1 MGIRIG
7 IVGAGTTVAIADR
20 HVEGFLAQAGRC
32 TVAAVCSRTLEG
44 CRRLCVR
51 HGLDGVRMTTRL
63 EELLDVVDA
72 VVLCTPNQFHLPYT
86 ERAVERGKAVLLEK
100 PLGLQT
106 APPGQAERLLA
117 RRDARVMVAYVYRYT
132 AVVERLRSLLRQR
145 MGRVYLAQ
153 ASQGGTRLAD
163 PAVPLEWR
171 MRRSASG
178 SGALGDFGSHL
189 LDLLQYA
196 AGVELAEAAGYGG
209 TFLPTR
215 RPDGQG
221 NTCVENDD
229 AFVFCGRGAGGA
241 LCSVSVSRVGLD
253 GIHLCISG
261 EGGLL
266 RASVEEGVLTY
277 WPKAPDGPYAP
288 EGEARSEHLAEPPG
302 SALRGRPRRFWI
314 WWRAARWSTVPWSRP
329 STWSACSPAW
339 TSPPNRQIPLPPKY
353 GGRGIPLS
361 LHQLSQQRLELDP
374 LQNRGA
380 SARVWA
386 AHRWTNSA
394 ARWAAVSS
402 GSPRSIAPSTTLAKR
417 SPVPGNWAGSCLAI
431 AKRMRPVAGR
441 SSPRRWRPAG
451 GSPPVSTTERPP
463 IQAQPLQP
471 RPQPLFVPGQIGVVL
486 LQQQRRLGQVGG
498 DHVRLGRQIPHTPA
512 QLRRVGAV
520 GLPVVPHHRVHQHQ
534 RPLPAELA
542 VEVLYQPDLP
552 GRARKPL

>member
-32 TVAAVCSRTLEG
+32 TVTAVCSRTLEG
-44 CRRLCVR
+44 CRRLCIR

-132 AVVERLRSLLRQR
+132 AVVERLRALLRQR

-229 AFVFCGRGAGGA
+229 AFVFCGRGTGGA

-302 SALRGRPRRFWI
+302 LRFARQAAAFLDPHAAEVRRHGDSLISASALPAVARTGPPPEPGCPAPGCGLRTAGQTPPPAGPLSPAAPPGASPPAPRWRKDRRF
-314 WWRAARWSTVPWSRP
+314 
-329 STWSACSPAW
+329 
-339 TSPPNRQIPLPPKY
+339 
-353 GGRGIPLS
+353 RG
-361 LHQLSQQRLELDP
+361 
-374 LQNRGA
+374 
-380 SARVWA
+380 
-386 AHRWTNSA
+386 T
-394 ARWAAVSS
+394 
-402 GSPRSIAPSTTLAKR
+402 
-417 SPVPGNWAGSCLAI
+417 
-431 AKRMRPVAGR
+431 
-441 SSPRRWRPAG
+441 
-451 GSPPVSTTERPP
+451 
-463 IQAQPLQP
+463 
-471 RPQPLFVPGQIGVVL
+471 
-486 LQQQRRLGQVGG
+486 
-498 DHVRLGRQIPHTPA
+498 
-512 QLRRVGAV
+512 
-520 GLPVVPHHRVHQHQ
+520 
-534 RPLPAELA
+534 
-542 VEVLYQPDLP
+542 
-552 GRARKPL
+552 GRAPVWP

>member
-20 HVEGFLAQAGRC
+20 HVEGFLAQEGRC

-44 CRRLCVR
+44 CRRLCIR

-117 RRDARVMVAYVYRYT
+117 RRGARVMVAYVYRYT
-132 AVVERLRSLLRQR
+132 AVVGRLRALLRQR

-153 ASQGGTRLAD
+153 ASQ
-163 PAVPLEWR
+163 
-171 MRRSASG
+171 
-178 SGALGDFGSHL
+178 
-189 LDLLQYA
+189 
-196 AGVELAEAAGYGG
+196 
-209 TFLPTR
+209 
-215 RPDGQG
+215 PDGQG

-229 AFVFCGRGAGGA
+229 AFVFCGRGTGGA

-302 SALRGRPRRFWI
+302 LRFARQAAAFLDLVEGRPVEYCTLEQAVHLERLLTRLDQ
-314 WWRAARWSTVPWSRP
+314 
-329 STWSACSPAW
+329 SA
-339 TSPPNRQIPLPPKY
+339 Q
-353 GGRGIPLS
+353 
-361 LHQLSQQRLELDP
+361 
-374 LQNRGA
+374 
-380 SARVWA
+380 
-386 AHRWTNSA
+386 
-394 ARWAAVSS
+394 
-402 GSPRSIAPSTTLAKR
+402 
-417 SPVPGNWAGSCLAI
+417 
-431 AKRMRPVAGR
+431 
-441 SSPRRWRPAG
+441 
-451 GSPPVSTTERPP
+451 
-463 IQAQPLQP
+463 
-471 RPQPLFVPGQIGVVL
+471 
-486 LQQQRRLGQVGG
+486 
-498 DHVRLGRQIPHTPA
+498 
-512 QLRRVGAV
+512 
-520 GLPVVPHHRVHQHQ
+520 
-534 RPLPAELA
+534 
-542 VEVLYQPDLP
+542 
-552 GRARKPL
+552 

>member
-32 TVAAVCSRTLEG
+32 TVTAVCSRTLEG
-44 CRRLCVR
+44 CRRLCIR

-117 RRDARVMVAYVYRYT
+117 RRGARVMVAYVYRYT
-132 AVVERLRSLLRQR
+132 AVVERLRALLRQR

-288 EGEARSEHLAEPPG
+288 EEPPG
-302 SALRGRPRRFWI
+302 LRFARQAAAFLDLVEGRPVEYCTLEQ
-314 WWRAARWSTVPWSRP
+314 AV
-329 STWSACSPAW
+329 
-339 TSPPNRQIPLPPKY
+339 
-353 GGRGIPLS
+353 
-361 LHQLSQQRLELDP
+361 RLERLLTRLD
-374 LQNRGA
+374 Q
-380 SARVWA
+380 SA
-386 AHRWTNSA
+386 
-394 ARWAAVSS
+394 
-402 GSPRSIAPSTTLAKR
+402 
-417 SPVPGNWAGSCLAI
+417 
-431 AKRMRPVAGR
+431 
-441 SSPRRWRPAG
+441 
-451 GSPPVSTTERPP
+451 
-463 IQAQPLQP
+463 Q
-471 RPQPLFVPGQIGVVL
+471 
-486 LQQQRRLGQVGG
+486 
-498 DHVRLGRQIPHTPA
+498 
-512 QLRRVGAV
+512 
-520 GLPVVPHHRVHQHQ
+520 
-534 RPLPAELA
+534 
-542 VEVLYQPDLP
+542 
-552 GRARKPL
+552 

>member
-20 HVEGFLAQAGRC
+20 HVEGFLAQEGRC

-44 CRRLCVR
+44 CRRLCIR

-117 RRDARVMVAYVYRYT
+117 RRGARVMVAYVYRYT
-132 AVVERLRSLLRQR
+132 AVVGRLRALLRQR

-163 PAVPLEWR
+163 PAVRLEWR

-209 TFLPTR
+209 TFLPNR

-229 AFVFCGRGAGGA
+229 AFVFCGRGT
-241 LCSVSVSRVGLD
+241 
-253 GIHLCISG
+253 G

-302 SALRGRPRRFWI
+302 LRFARQAAAFLDLVEGRPVEYCTLEQAVHLERLLTRLDQ
-314 WWRAARWSTVPWSRP
+314 
-329 STWSACSPAW
+329 SA
-339 TSPPNRQIPLPPKY
+339 Q
-353 GGRGIPLS
+353 
-361 LHQLSQQRLELDP
+361 
-374 LQNRGA
+374 
-380 SARVWA
+380 
-386 AHRWTNSA
+386 
-394 ARWAAVSS
+394 
-402 GSPRSIAPSTTLAKR
+402 
-417 SPVPGNWAGSCLAI
+417 
-431 AKRMRPVAGR
+431 
-441 SSPRRWRPAG
+441 
-451 GSPPVSTTERPP
+451 
-463 IQAQPLQP
+463 
-471 RPQPLFVPGQIGVVL
+471 
-486 LQQQRRLGQVGG
+486 
-498 DHVRLGRQIPHTPA
+498 
-512 QLRRVGAV
+512 
-520 GLPVVPHHRVHQHQ
+520 
-534 RPLPAELA
+534 
-542 VEVLYQPDLP
+542 
-552 GRARKPL
+552 

>member
-32 TVAAVCSRTLEG
+32 TVTAVCSRTLEG

-86 ERAVERGKAVLLEK
+86 ERAAG
-100 PLGLQT
+100 
-106 APPGQAERLLA
+106 RLLA

-302 SALRGRPRRFWI
+302 LRFARQAAAFLDLVEGRPVEYCTLEQ
-314 WWRAARWSTVPWSRP
+314 AV
-329 STWSACSPAW
+329 
-339 TSPPNRQIPLPPKY
+339 
-353 GGRGIPLS
+353 
-361 LHQLSQQRLELDP
+361 RLERLLTRLD
-374 LQNRGA
+374 Q
-380 SARVWA
+380 SA
-386 AHRWTNSA
+386 
-394 ARWAAVSS
+394 
-402 GSPRSIAPSTTLAKR
+402 
-417 SPVPGNWAGSCLAI
+417 
-431 AKRMRPVAGR
+431 
-441 SSPRRWRPAG
+441 
-451 GSPPVSTTERPP
+451 
-463 IQAQPLQP
+463 Q
-471 RPQPLFVPGQIGVVL
+471 
-486 LQQQRRLGQVGG
+486 
-498 DHVRLGRQIPHTPA
+498 
-512 QLRRVGAV
+512 
-520 GLPVVPHHRVHQHQ
+520 
-534 RPLPAELA
+534 
-542 VEVLYQPDLP
+542 
-552 GRARKPL
+552 

>member
-32 TVAAVCSRTLEG
+32 TVTAVCSRTLEG
-44 CRRLCVR
+44 CRRLCIR

-117 RRDARVMVAYVYRYT
+117 RRGARVMVAYVYRYT
-132 AVVERLRSLLRQR
+132 AVVERLRALLRQR
-145 MGRVYLAQ
+145 MGRVYLA
-153 ASQGGTRLAD
+153 
-163 PAVPLEWR
+163 
-171 MRRSASG
+171 
-178 SGALGDFGSHL
+178 H
-189 LDLLQYA
+189 A

-229 AFVFCGRGAGGA
+229 AFVFCGRGTGGA

-277 WPKAPDGPYAP
+277 WPTAPDGPYAP
-288 EGEARSEHLAEPPG
+288 EGEARSEHPAEPPG
-302 SALRGRPRRFWI
+302 LRFARQAAAFLDLVEGRPVEYCTLEQ
-314 WWRAARWSTVPWSRP
+314 AV
-329 STWSACSPAW
+329 
-339 TSPPNRQIPLPPKY
+339 
-353 GGRGIPLS
+353 
-361 LHQLSQQRLELDP
+361 RLERLLTRLD
-374 LQNRGA
+374 Q
-380 SARVWA
+380 SA
-386 AHRWTNSA
+386 
-394 ARWAAVSS
+394 
-402 GSPRSIAPSTTLAKR
+402 
-417 SPVPGNWAGSCLAI
+417 
-431 AKRMRPVAGR
+431 
-441 SSPRRWRPAG
+441 
-451 GSPPVSTTERPP
+451 
-463 IQAQPLQP
+463 Q
-471 RPQPLFVPGQIGVVL
+471 
-486 LQQQRRLGQVGG
+486 
-498 DHVRLGRQIPHTPA
+498 
-512 QLRRVGAV
+512 
-520 GLPVVPHHRVHQHQ
+520 
-534 RPLPAELA
+534 
-542 VEVLYQPDLP
+542 
-552 GRARKPL
+552 

>member
-32 TVAAVCSRTLEG
+32 TVTAVCSRTLEG
-44 CRRLCVR
+44 CRRLCIR

-117 RRDARVMVAYVYRYT
+117 RRGARVMVAYVYRYT
-132 AVVERLRSLLRQR
+132 AVVERLRALLRQR

-229 AFVFCGRGAGGA
+229 AFVFCGRGTGGA

-288 EGEARSEHLAEPPG
+288 KGEARSEHLAEPPG
-302 SALRGRPRRFWI
+302 LRFARQAAAFLDLVEGRPVEYCTLEQAVHLERLLTRLDQ
-314 WWRAARWSTVPWSRP
+314 
-329 STWSACSPAW
+329 SA
-339 TSPPNRQIPLPPKY
+339 Q
-353 GGRGIPLS
+353 
-361 LHQLSQQRLELDP
+361 
-374 LQNRGA
+374 
-380 SARVWA
+380 
-386 AHRWTNSA
+386 
-394 ARWAAVSS
+394 
-402 GSPRSIAPSTTLAKR
+402 
-417 SPVPGNWAGSCLAI
+417 
-431 AKRMRPVAGR
+431 
-441 SSPRRWRPAG
+441 
-451 GSPPVSTTERPP
+451 
-463 IQAQPLQP
+463 
-471 RPQPLFVPGQIGVVL
+471 
-486 LQQQRRLGQVGG
+486 
-498 DHVRLGRQIPHTPA
+498 
-512 QLRRVGAV
+512 
-520 GLPVVPHHRVHQHQ
+520 
-534 RPLPAELA
+534 
-542 VEVLYQPDLP
+542 
-552 GRARKPL
+552 

>member
-32 TVAAVCSRTLEG
+32 TVTAVCSRTLEG
-44 CRRLCVR
+44 CRRLCIR

-117 RRDARVMVAYVYRYT
+117 RRGARVMVAYVHRYT
-132 AVVERLRSLLRQR
+132 AVVERLRALLRQR

-229 AFVFCGRGAGGA
+229 AFVFCGRGTGGA

-302 SALRGRPRRFWI
+302 LRFARQAAAFLDLVEGRPVEYCTLEQ
-314 WWRAARWSTVPWSRP
+314 AV
-329 STWSACSPAW
+329 
-339 TSPPNRQIPLPPKY
+339 
-353 GGRGIPLS
+353 
-361 LHQLSQQRLELDP
+361 RLERLLTRLD
-374 LQNRGA
+374 Q
-380 SARVWA
+380 SA
-386 AHRWTNSA
+386 
-394 ARWAAVSS
+394 
-402 GSPRSIAPSTTLAKR
+402 
-417 SPVPGNWAGSCLAI
+417 
-431 AKRMRPVAGR
+431 
-441 SSPRRWRPAG
+441 
-451 GSPPVSTTERPP
+451 
-463 IQAQPLQP
+463 Q
-471 RPQPLFVPGQIGVVL
+471 
-486 LQQQRRLGQVGG
+486 
-498 DHVRLGRQIPHTPA
+498 
-512 QLRRVGAV
+512 
-520 GLPVVPHHRVHQHQ
+520 
-534 RPLPAELA
+534 
-542 VEVLYQPDLP
+542 
-552 GRARKPL
+552 

>member
-1 MGIRIG
+1 MQP
-7 IVGAGTTVAIADR
+7 
-20 HVEGFLAQAGRC
+20 H
-32 TVAAVCSRTLEG
+32 LEG
-44 CRRLCVR
+44 CRRLCIR

-117 RRDARVMVAYVYRYT
+117 RRGARVMVAYVYRYT
-132 AVVERLRSLLRQR
+132 AVVERLRALLRQR

-229 AFVFCGRGAGGA
+229 AFVFCGRGTGGA

-288 EGEARSEHLAEPPG
+288 KGEACSEHLAEPPG
-302 SALRGRPRRFWI
+302 LRFARQAAAFLDLVEGRPVEYVLYPG
-314 WWRAARWSTVPWSRP
+314 AGRP
-329 STWSACSPAW
+329 SGAPAHPPGPVRPIDK
-339 TSPPNRQIPLPPKY
+339 SPPMPPKY

-380 SARVWA
+380 QRQGVGCAPLDKLRRPLGRCLQRLPPE
-386 AHRWTNSA
+386 HRPQHHAGEKVAGAGELGGLLPGHSKTDAPCGPVEA
-394 ARWAAVSS
+394 ARADGARPG
-402 GSPRSIAPSTTLAKR
+402 GSPR
-417 SPVPGNWAGSCLAI
+417 
-431 AKRMRPVAGR
+431 
-441 SSPRRWRPAG
+441 
-451 GSPPVSTTERPP
+451 
-463 IQAQPLQP
+463 
-471 RPQPLFVPGQIGVVL
+471 
-486 LQQQRRLGQVGG
+486 
-498 DHVRLGRQIPHTPA
+498 
-512 QLRRVGAV
+512 
-520 GLPVVPHHRVHQHQ
+520 
-534 RPLPAELA
+534 
-542 VEVLYQPDLP
+542 
-552 GRARKPL
+552 

>member
-32 TVAAVCSRTLEG
+32 TVTAVCSRTLEG
-44 CRRLCVR
+44 CRRLCIR

-117 RRDARVMVAYVYRYT
+117 RRGARVMVAYVYRYT
-132 AVVERLRSLLRQR
+132 AVVERLRALLRQR

-153 ASQGGTRLAD
+153 ASQGGTRLAN

-229 AFVFCGRGAGGA
+229 AFVFCGRGTGGA

-288 EGEARSEHLAEPPG
+288 KGEACSEHLAEPPG
-302 SALRGRPRRFWI
+302 LRFARQAAAFLDLVEGRPVEYCTLEQ
-314 WWRAARWSTVPWSRP
+314 AV
-329 STWSACSPAW
+329 
-339 TSPPNRQIPLPPKY
+339 
-353 GGRGIPLS
+353 
-361 LHQLSQQRLELDP
+361 RLERLLTRLD
-374 LQNRGA
+374 Q
-380 SARVWA
+380 SA
-386 AHRWTNSA
+386 
-394 ARWAAVSS
+394 
-402 GSPRSIAPSTTLAKR
+402 
-417 SPVPGNWAGSCLAI
+417 
-431 AKRMRPVAGR
+431 
-441 SSPRRWRPAG
+441 
-451 GSPPVSTTERPP
+451 
-463 IQAQPLQP
+463 Q
-471 RPQPLFVPGQIGVVL
+471 
-486 LQQQRRLGQVGG
+486 
-498 DHVRLGRQIPHTPA
+498 
-512 QLRRVGAV
+512 
-520 GLPVVPHHRVHQHQ
+520 
-534 RPLPAELA
+534 
-542 VEVLYQPDLP
+542 
-552 GRARKPL
+552 

>member
-86 ERAVERGKAVLLEK
+86 ERA
-100 PLGLQT
+100 
-106 APPGQAERLLA
+106 
-117 RRDARVMVAYVYRYT
+117 
-132 AVVERLRSLLRQR
+132 VERLRSLLRQR

-302 SALRGRPRRFWI
+302 LRFARQAAAFLDLVEGRPVEYCTLEQAVHLERLLTRLDQ
-314 WWRAARWSTVPWSRP
+314 
-329 STWSACSPAW
+329 SA
-339 TSPPNRQIPLPPKY
+339 Q
-353 GGRGIPLS
+353 
-361 LHQLSQQRLELDP
+361 
-374 LQNRGA
+374 
-380 SARVWA
+380 
-386 AHRWTNSA
+386 
-394 ARWAAVSS
+394 
-402 GSPRSIAPSTTLAKR
+402 
-417 SPVPGNWAGSCLAI
+417 
-431 AKRMRPVAGR
+431 
-441 SSPRRWRPAG
+441 
-451 GSPPVSTTERPP
+451 
-463 IQAQPLQP
+463 
-471 RPQPLFVPGQIGVVL
+471 
-486 LQQQRRLGQVGG
+486 
-498 DHVRLGRQIPHTPA
+498 
-512 QLRRVGAV
+512 
-520 GLPVVPHHRVHQHQ
+520 
-534 RPLPAELA
+534 
-542 VEVLYQPDLP
+542 
-552 GRARKPL
+552 